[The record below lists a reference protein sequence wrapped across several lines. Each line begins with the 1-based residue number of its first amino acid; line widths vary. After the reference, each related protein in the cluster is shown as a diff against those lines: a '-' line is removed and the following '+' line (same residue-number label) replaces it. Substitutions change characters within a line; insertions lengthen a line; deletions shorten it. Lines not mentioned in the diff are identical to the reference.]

1 MIVESRTRLFVD
13 MLGIELRDERLRDQ
27 AVDVRFRLRERPEP
41 RTHARRNDRMVRRHL
56 LVVPC
61 AALDLRVRAARPMR
75 QSRIVAVPEMREDR
89 GRILSLVQR
98 QIFRVRARVCREL
111 LLVELLRRIEHEL
124 RLVAVLPAREHLK
137 RRKRKRQPLPLRLL
151 RAMQLRHAPV
161 CRRLGETREA
171 RLCRRLVDEPS
182 LAVKPRFLLARLPD
196 GCEIPVCMAE
206 LRANLEIIYGLEA
219 LDLTLAAHDERQGRR
234 LDPAHGQDEL
244 LVPRT
249 ACRERIGARKV
260 HADEPVG
267 AGTRQRRLLER
278 VEVAVLAKIR
288 IRLANALLVE
298 RVQKDALDGLFV
310 ADEVEHLVDQKLP
323 LAVGVARMDD
333 LISTRD
339 EILDDTE
346 LPRCRRS
353 DDKLPLGGHDGQIL
367 RAPELILLAVLLRL
381 LLAQDM
387 TEAPRHRAFRRF
399 QPAVV
404 RAHRAFEALGNL
416 APHARFLRNVEPQ
429 GFSSFPRTAIFYESP
444 RSQAEGAGCLGNFL

>member
-1 MIVESRTRLFVD
+1 
-13 MLGIELRDERLRDQ
+13 
-27 AVDVRFRLRERPEP
+27 
-41 RTHARRNDRMVRRHL
+41 
-56 LVVPC
+56 
-61 AALDLRVRAARPMR
+61 
-75 QSRIVAVPEMREDR
+75 
-89 GRILSLVQR
+89 
-98 QIFRVRARVCREL
+98 
-111 LLVELLRRIEHEL
+111 
-124 RLVAVLPAREHLK
+124 
-137 RRKRKRQPLPLRLL
+137 
-151 RAMQLRHAPV
+151 MQLRHAPF
-161 CRRLGETREA
+161 CRRLGETRKA
-171 RLCRRLVDEPS
+171 RLRRRLIDNPS
-182 LAVKPRFLLARLPD
+182 LAVKPRLLLARLPD

-206 LRANLEIIYGLEA
+206 LRANLEVIDGLEA
-219 LDLTLAAHDERQGRR
+219 LDLALAAHDERQGRR

-288 IRLANALLVE
+288 IRLADALLVE

-333 LISTRD
+333 LIGTRD
-339 EILDDTE
+339 EILDDAE
-346 LPRCRRS
+346 LPRCRRRN
-353 DDKLPLGGHDGQIL
+353 DELPLGGHDGQIL
-367 RAPELILLAVLLRL
+367 RAPELVLLAVLLRL
-381 LLAQDM
+381 LLSQDM

-429 GFSSFPRTAIFYESP
+429 GFSSFLRTAIFYGSP
-444 RSQAEGAGCLGNFL
+444 RSQAKGAG